1 MRMPVKYPNVRMRGK
16 ILSRNVGKLRNSY
29 IVCIYANTI
38 RNVGAIVAP
47 LR

>member
-1 MRMPVKYPNVRMRGK
+1 MRMPVIYLNVRMREK
-16 ILSRNVGKLRNSY
+16 ILSRNVGNLRNSY
-29 IVCIYANTI
+29 IFCIYANTI